1 MTKQKN
7 TQNRIL
13 AIVSLSLVIA
23 AATYGFAE
31 ADYISEGSIIGAGFG
46 VKSSFV
52 VSSVSYTLDVENP
65 SCFVAV
71 EFTLDQTGSAIA
83 VGVSATE
90 KSNVVWAD
98 DCTLN
103 DSKWTCAFDESID
116 VMAADWLH
124 VTSVQ

>member
-1 MTKQKN
+1 MTKQKS

-31 ADYISEGSIIGAGFG
+31 ADSISGGSMIGAGFG

-52 VSSVSYTLDVENP
+52 VSSVSYILDVENP

-71 EFTLDQTGSAIA
+71 EFTLDQNGTEII
-83 VGVSATE
+83 VGVSGTE
-90 KSNVVWAD
+90 KGDILWAD
-98 DCTLN
+98 DCTLI
-103 DSKWTCAFDESID
+103 DSNWTCAFDESID
-116 VMAADWLH
+116 VLAADWLH

>member
-1 MTKQKN
+1 MTKHKR

-23 AATYGFAE
+23 AATFGFVE
-31 ADYISEGSIIGAGFG
+31 ADSISGGSVIGAGFG

-65 SCFVAV
+65 SSFVAV
-71 EFTLDQTGSAIA
+71 EFTLDQDGTEII
-83 VGVSATE
+83 VGVSGTE
-90 KSNVVWAD
+90 KGDILWAD
-98 DCTLN
+98 DCAPSDT
-103 DSKWTCAFDESID
+103 KWTCTFDESID

>member
-1 MTKQKN
+1 MTKQKR

-31 ADYISEGSIIGAGFG
+31 ANSISEGSVIGAGFG
-46 VKSSFV
+46 IKSSFD

-65 SCFVAV
+65 NSFIAV
-71 EFTLDQTGSAIA
+71 EFMLDQNGTEII
-83 VGVSATE
+83 VGVSGTA
-90 KSNVVWAD
+90 KGDILWAD
-98 DCTLN
+98 ACAPSDM
-103 DSKWTCAFDESID
+103 KWTCTFDESID

-124 VTSVQ
+124 VVSVQ